1 LILAPVG
8 EREVDFG
15 DRRHGLIS
23 GNSNARSPATPVVVD
38 AVDEPTGGPASV
50 SVIATISVSLLPV

>member
-8 EREVDFG
+8 EREVDFS
-15 DRRHGLIS
+15 DRRQGLIS

-38 AVDEPTGGPASV
+38 AVDEADRRAGVGERHRDD
-50 SVIATISVSLLPV
+50 LG